1 MNKTLDTSNKIPIT
15 AITGFLGSGKTTLL
29 NHILENNH
37 GLKIGVVVNDYGDI
51 NIDSQLVA
59 AQTDKMLE
67 LTNGCI
73 CCSMQDMELSDAIG
87 QFAYPGSKIDYIL
100 IEASG
105 LAEPADLAVTLRD
118 AMGARTRLD
127 SIVAV
132 LDAANL
138 EHNAEANTTALQQ
151 IEYSDFVII
160 NKTDLVDRTKIDM
173 IQQLVT
179 GINERARIFEAVNGQ
194 IDVRLLLDQNLHLDN
209 DHRSNDHQH
218 SHEDHQHLHESYSTV
233 SFKDSAPFNPM
244 LFQNFVNDQIP
255 TSVYRAKGFVNLGSK
270 GHRRKYIF
278 QLVGKRAELTWTDWG
293 DQSPQTQLV
302 FIGRDFDIKELKKAL
317 ENCIDLEP
325 EKHDPE
331 KQVILPKR
339 ER

>member
-1 MNKTLDTSNKIPIT
+1 MSQKKIPIT

-29 NHILENNH
+29 NHILENNQ

-59 AQTDKMLE
+59 GQTDKMLE
-67 LTNGCI
+67 LTNGCM
-73 CCSMQDMELSDAIG
+73 CCSLDSMELDEAIS
-87 QFAYPGSKIDYIL
+87 QFAYPGSPIDYIV

-118 AMGARTRLD
+118 ATGTRTRLD

-138 EHNAEANTTALQQ
+138 EQNAEAHSNSLQQ

-160 NKTDLVDRTKIDM
+160 NKTDLVEPAKVADIK
-173 IQQLVT
+173 QLIST
-179 GINERARIFEAVNGQ
+179 INERARIFTAVNSQ
-194 IDVRLLLDQNLHLDN
+194 IDVRLLLDQNLRLDSETKDDG
-209 DHRSNDHQH
+209 DHAH
-218 SHEDHQHLHESYSTV
+218 HEHLHESYSTI
-233 SFKDSAPFNPM
+233 SFRSAKPLDPIA
-244 LFQNFVNDQIP
+244 FQEFVNQQIP
-255 TSVYRAKGFVNLGSK
+255 VSVYRAKGLVDLGNK
-270 GHRRKYIF
+270 GHRRKYLF

-293 DQSPQTQLV
+293 EEKPRTELV
-302 FIGRDFDIKELKKAL
+302 FIGKDFDQEDLRSKIEA
-317 ENCIDLEP
+317 CIDPNP
-325 EKHDPE
+325 EAVDPE
-331 KQVILPKR
+331 RQVVLPKR

>member
-1 MNKTLDTSNKIPIT
+1 MRNKKKIPIT
-15 AITGFLGSGKTTLL
+15 ALTGFLGSGKTTLL

-59 AQTDKMLE
+59 GQTDKMLE

-73 CCSMQDMELSDAIG
+73 CCSMENMELDEAIG
-87 QFAYPGSKIDYIL
+87 QFAYPGSPIDYIV

-118 AMGARTRLD
+118 ALGDKTTLD

-160 NKTDLVDRTKIDM
+160 NKIDLVDSTKVDLIK
-173 IQQLVT
+173 QLIN
-179 GINERARIFEAVNGQ
+179 GINERARIFSAVKGE
-194 IDVRLLLDQNLHLDN
+194 IDVRLLLDQNLRLDAN
-209 DHRSNDHQH
+209 EITH
-218 SHEDHQHLHESYSTV
+218 SHENHQHLHESYSTI
-233 SFKDSAPFNPM
+233 SFKTTEPFDPVK
-244 LFQNFVNDQIP
+244 FQTFVNEQIP
-255 TSVYRAKGFVNLGSK
+255 VEVYRAKGFVNLGNK

-278 QLVGKRAELTWTDWG
+278 HLVGKRAELTWTDWL
-293 DQSPQTQLV
+293 DEEPMTQLV
-302 FIGRDFDIKELKKAL
+302 FIGKDFDKNQLLKSLNK
-317 ENCIDLEP
+317 CVDSEP
-325 EKHDPE
+325 NVFDPE
-331 KQVILPKR
+331 KQVVLPKR